1 MLSNISFSLTDIN
14 EDGQS
19 DLLISLT
26 FKKSII
32 IGEKWFEVW
41 AQQEKV
47 SELDYAADIGPKLI
61 RQVKWPSKFSL
72 SICQSVHSSNYT
84 NMHDINYVDIFIC
97 TLNISL
103 LLVAGSN

>member
-1 MLSNISFSLTDIN
+1 M
-14 EDGQS
+14 
-19 DLLISLT
+19 ISLT

-72 SICQSVHSSNYT
+72 SIC
-84 NMHDINYVDIFIC
+84 
-97 TLNISL
+97 
-103 LLVAGSN
+103 